1 MPPAPPPPVPP
12 VAPPGQVIP
21 LPPTENPDGTYNP
34 GYVPLQPVNPL
45 DQPVV
50 RDESVFFDGGVFTD
64 VPRLSIPLHPIVYVT
79 PQVADSQAERERSDP
94 LFFSN
99 PRAVQPGG
107 APASSIGAGLG
118 MDPAL
123 FVQHAVRWSQARG
136 QLLDDTVEG
145 RLQRLSLGSDG
156 RIPTPEW
163 FEPDASQIVPELPGE
178 DQPTQQQGEG
188 QQGQQAEQRSDA
200 KPAADSAPVQVA
212 VRPAASPSFTEQ
224 LRNAGRRVPVPAGMA
239 VRPAGSVPV
248 SSSVS

>member
-1 MPPAPPPPVPP
+1 
-12 VAPPGQVIP
+12 
-21 LPPTENPDGTYNP
+21 
-34 GYVPLQPVNPL
+34 
-45 DQPVV
+45 
-50 RDESVFFDGGVFTD
+50 
-64 VPRLSIPLHPIVYVT
+64 
-79 PQVADSQAERERSDP
+79 
-94 LFFSN
+94 
-99 PRAVQPGG
+99 
-107 APASSIGAGLG
+107 

-136 QLLDDTVEG
+136 QLLDRVVEG